1 MANGKK
7 KTTKGK
13 EGGNLN
19 NAIKNARAGK
29 KKRWSILL

>member
-13 EGGNLN
+13 GNN
-19 NAIKNARAGK
+19 NQAIKNARAGK